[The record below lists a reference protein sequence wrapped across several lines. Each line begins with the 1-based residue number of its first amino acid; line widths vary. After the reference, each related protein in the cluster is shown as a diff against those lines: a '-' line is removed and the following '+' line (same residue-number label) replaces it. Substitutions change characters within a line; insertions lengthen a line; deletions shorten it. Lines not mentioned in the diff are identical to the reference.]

1 VWCWGALTNFPC
13 EVRLKNFFTAMGG
26 ADAPTAPL
34 ATPMRIITDQRCQ
47 QDCTAVKVTVDD
59 ADDDAGEV
67 IMLRCLQC

>member
-1 VWCWGALTNFPC
+1 
-13 EVRLKNFFTAMGG
+13 MGG